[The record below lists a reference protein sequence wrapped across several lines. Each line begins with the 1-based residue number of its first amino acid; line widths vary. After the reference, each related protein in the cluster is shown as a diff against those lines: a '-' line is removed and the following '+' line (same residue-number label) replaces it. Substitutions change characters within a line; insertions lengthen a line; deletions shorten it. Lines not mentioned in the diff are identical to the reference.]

1 MLAIV
6 PLPLPRA
13 FRRQL
18 MAEDAAKLELILAE
32 LGEHEEPASAA
43 GATAAGDARRLRGV
57 PAVGRGV
64 PGAIPGTNPVGAVL
78 ARESRRR

>member
-1 MLAIV
+1 MLWTECGFAVMLATV

-43 GATAAGDARRLRGV
+43 GAAAA
-57 PAVGRGV
+57 
-64 PGAIPGTNPVGAVL
+64 
-78 ARESRRR
+78 S